1 MKNENQKN
9 YILIKEII
17 LFQVYIF
24 FYGVNKKII
33 SFIIQ
38 IYHS

>member
-24 FYGVNKKII
+24 FLLWSKQEN
-33 SFIIQ
+33 
-38 IYHS
+38 H